1 MAQCVHMS
9 AQRWIV
15 ISRDDADVKIRIA
28 VPADATQ
35 VAAVLLESFAE
46 YENLYSPEG
55 FAATTPASESI
66 LNRMKE
72 GPVWVAL
79 LDHSAVGTASV
90 VDRGDDLYIR
100 GMAVLPAARG
110 RGIASLLL
118 RQIEDYASAHGH
130 RRLVLSTTP
139 FLHEAI
145 RLYERCGFSRSLEG
159 PQYLSGTPLFTMVK
173 HLSERGRGEAHEN
186 N

>member
-1 MAQCVHMS
+1 VFTS
-9 AQRWIV
+9 FPERWIV
-15 ISRDDADVKIRIA
+15 ISRDDADVKIRMA

-35 VAAVLLESFAE
+35 IAAVLLESFAE

-55 FAATTPASESI
+55 FAATTPACGSI

-72 GPVWVAL
+72 GPVWIAW

-90 VDRGDDLYIR
+90 ADRGDDLYLR
-100 GMAVLPAARG
+100 GMAVLPTARG

-118 RQIEDYASAHGH
+118 RQVEDYASAHGY
-130 RRLVLSTTP
+130 RRLILSTTP

-145 RLYERCGFSRSLEG
+145 RLYERFGFSRSREG
-159 PQYLSGTPLFTMVK
+159 PQQLSGTPLFTMVK
-173 HLSERGRGEAHEN
+173 SL
-186 N
+186 